1 MHCGLLGVA
10 PVAAVGGG
18 GRSGWIGVDVC
29 MNPGG
34 GWGGMLMFG
43 LSVTAG
49 EGRVAGLRT
58 GRDGRTGG
66 EGPGCCPPEEES
78 EEVLVEG
85 GEPDEWR
92 LANGEEGAVAMSA
105 SSGE

>member
-1 MHCGLLGVA
+1 
-10 PVAAVGGG
+10 
-18 GRSGWIGVDVC
+18 

-34 GWGGMLMFG
+34 GGGGMLMFG

-49 EGRVAGLRT
+49 GERVAGLRT

-78 EEVLVEG
+78 EEVLLVG
-85 GEPDEWR
+85 GDLHDEWGFTT
-92 LANGEEGAVAMSA
+92 GEEGAVVMPVSSA
-105 SSGE
+105 D